1 MKQRFEP
8 ILDKCAIIVD
18 FIVDTPAV
26 SALDESLKFKIRL
39 CSEEAVENIVR
50 YAYEAGA
57 GYLEAGVEEIDGYVV
72 VTLQDSGVPF
82 NPLESPDPDIT
93 LSAADRKI
101 GGLGIFL
108 CKQMMDEVYY
118 SYVHGCNNLT
128 MKLKV
133 K

>member
-8 ILDKCAIIVD
+8 IIDKCAEIVD
-18 FIVDTPAV
+18 FIVGTPDV
-26 SALDESLKFKIRL
+26 SVLDEPLKFKIRL
-39 CSEEAVENIVR
+39 CSEEAVENVVR
-50 YAYEAGA
+50 YAYEAGC
-57 GYLEAGVEEIDGYVV
+57 GYLEAGVGTEGDYVV
-72 VTLQDSGVPF
+72 IRLQDSGVPF
-82 NPLESPDPDIT
+82 NPLEKPDPDIT
-93 LSAADRKI
+93 LSAQERQV